1 MVTWCKK
8 TSKFLRKIDPLLQMA
23 PKLSVRTPFD
33 KDEKKMC
40 QITLN
45 TYSHNEPYDLHAQV
59 IFQKKAYDDNTLPI
73 THTLF

>member
-33 KDEKKMC
+33 KDEKKC
-40 QITLN
+40 VRL
-45 TYSHNEPYDLHAQV
+45 L
-59 IFQKKAYDDNTLPI
+59 
-73 THTLF
+73 